1 MRNIISLNGQNI
13 WDLAIRH
20 MGSVDS
26 VFSLLALNPAIRI
39 DTTIPTGTQVFLPD
53 NPTNQRVVEYYEL
66 NNINPST
73 SIL

>member
-13 WDLAIRH
+13 WDIAIRH

-26 VFSLLALNPAIRI
+26 VFTLLTLNPEIRI

-53 NPTNQRVVEYYEL
+53 QPDKQRVVDYYEL

-73 SIL
+73 GI